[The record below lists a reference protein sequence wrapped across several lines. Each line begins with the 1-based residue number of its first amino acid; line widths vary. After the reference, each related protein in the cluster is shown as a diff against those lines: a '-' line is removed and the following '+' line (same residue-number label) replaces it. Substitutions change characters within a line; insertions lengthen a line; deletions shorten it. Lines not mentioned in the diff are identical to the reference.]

1 MAFAPEMQA
10 IVVDMSVLAL
20 FVFLFSVMSIGRQD
34 NRLRCWTAGWL
45 FVVAHFAVEIWLP
58 ARHTWQVFQ

>member
-1 MAFAPEMQA
+1 
-10 IVVDMSVLAL
+10 
-20 FVFLFSVMSIGRQD
+20 MSIGRQD